1 MNGYYQQVI
10 EALRKQ
16 GFSLVRKGKGSHEV
30 WGCGN
35 VRTTVPYNC
44 PSRHTA
50 NEIMK
55 QAGIK
60 HRF

>member
-1 MNGYYQQVI
+1 MNGYYRQVI
-10 EALRKQ
+10 EQLKAHGYRLLR
-16 GFSLVRKGKGSHEV
+16 SGKGSHEI
-30 WGCGN
+30 WSDGK
-35 VRTTVPYNC
+35 RSTTVSANC
-44 PSRHTA
+44 QSRHTA

>member
-1 MNGYYQQVI
+1 MNGYYKLVI
-10 EALRKQ
+10 EQLKGHHYTFLRA
-16 GFSLVRKGKGSHEV
+16 GKGSHELWSNGKRSQIV
-30 WGCGN
+30 SKN
-35 VRTTVPYNC
+35 MQ
-44 PSRHTA
+44 SRDMA